1 MVMLKFQSTSNFF
14 KMGEKIMSA
23 SYDKFQPSQELTD
36 LLKRSGSAE
45 KIQSLEANAQF
56 AKALELPLRQGV
68 LNGDILDGIFE
79 PIRLS
84 ESATPEFPLDF
95 LAPGT
100 EKDFVAYTIP
110 NHGYIPERHI
120 EGDYVMVPTYDI
132 GASIDYLL
140 KYARDARWDVVGR
153 AMEVMEAQFVKKMND
168 DGWHTLLAAG
178 VDRNIVVYDGDAA
191 NGQFTKRLV
200 SLMKTVMRRNGGGNS
215 TSNNRGMLTDLYV
228 SPEAMEDIR
237 NWGVDQVDEVTR
249 REIYTAAD
257 GSINRIFGVNL
268 HDLDELG
275 NGQEYQ
281 LFYAN
286 ELSGSQPSGHNTE
299 IVVGLDLRKR
309 DSFVMPVRQEVQ
321 IFEDDSLHRQKRAG
335 FYGWAEQGF
344 AVLDNRRVI
353 LGSL

>member
-1 MVMLKFQSTSNFF
+1 
-14 KMGEKIMSA
+14 MSA
-23 SYDKFQPSQELTD
+23 KFQPSPELTE
-36 LLKRSGSAE
+36 LLIQSGSLNKDQA
-45 KIQSLEANAQF
+45 LAANSEF
-56 AKALELPLRQGV
+56 AKALELPLRKG
-68 LNGDILDGIFE
+68 LLSGDILNGIFE
-79 PIRLS
+79 PIVLAQ
-84 ESATPEFPLDF
+84 SATPEFPLDF

-100 EKDFVAYTIP
+100 EKDFVAYTLP
-110 NHGYIPERHI
+110 NHGYVPERHV

-153 AMEVMEAQFVKKMND
+153 AMEVLEGQFVKKLND

-178 VDRNIVVYDGDAA
+178 VDRNIVVFDSDASA
-191 NGQFTKRLV
+191 GQFTKRLV

-215 TSNNRGMLTDLYV
+215 SSLNRSMLTDLYI

-237 NWGVDQVDEVTR
+237 NWGIDIVDEVTR

-257 GSINRIFGVNL
+257 GSLNRVFNVNL
-268 HDLDELG
+268 HDIDELG
-275 NGQEYQ
+275 EGQEYE
-281 LFYAN
+281 LFFEN
-286 ELSGSQPSGHNTE
+286 QLSGSLAASDVE
-299 IVVGLDLRKR
+299 LVVGLDLRKT
-309 DSFVMPVRQEVQ
+309 DSFIMPIRQEVQ
-321 IFEDDSLHRQKRAG
+321 IFEDYTLHRQKRAG

>member
-1 MVMLKFQSTSNFF
+1 
-14 KMGEKIMSA
+14 MSA
-23 SYDKFQPSQELTD
+23 NSKFQPTPELTD
-36 LLKRSGSAE
+36 LLVRSGSHNKDQAVA
-45 KIQSLEANAQF
+45 ANAEF
-56 AKALELPLRQGV
+56 AKALELPLRQGI

-79 PIRLS
+79 PIQLAQ
-84 ESATPEFPLDF
+84 SATPEFPLDF

-110 NHGYIPERHI
+110 NHGYVPERHV

-153 AMEVMEAQFVKKMND
+153 AMEVLEAQFVKKMND

-178 VDRNIVVYDGDAA
+178 VDRNIVVYDSDANA
-191 NGQFTKRLV
+191 GQFTKRLV

-215 TSNNRGMLTDLYV
+215 TSANRGVLTDLYV

-237 NWGVDQVDEVTR
+237 NWGIDQIDEVTR

-257 GSINRIFGVNL
+257 GSINRVFGVNL

-275 NGQEYQ
+275 EGQEYQ
-281 LFYAN
+281 LFFSN
-286 ELSGSQPSGHNTE
+286 ELGGSLAASDVE
-299 IVVGLDLRKR
+299 LVVGLDLRKR
-309 DSFVMPVRQEVQ
+309 DSFIMPIREQVQ
-321 IFEDDSLHRQKRAG
+321 IFEDDTLHRQKRAG